1 MIVTK
6 LGAIDIGSNSIKCL
20 LVNVIYKDGYTHYK
34 KVSIVRLPIRLGEDV
49 FTYGKVQKESRRR
62 FIEGMLAFAHI
73 LKVHGVESAR
83 AVATS
88 AMREAKNGNS
98 IVRKVLQK
106 TGIAIEIIDGEE
118 EARLVFSSKIYDV
131 IKAKEDNFVYIDV
144 GGGSTEISIIE
155 HKKVLVSHSFKIGGV
170 RLMNDLVDQEEWQD
184 METWLKV
191 HAARIKNKVAI
202 GAGGNI
208 NKLHKLSRKPAEVP
222 LTFNYLKNQLEIIS
236 NLSLDE
242 RVTELGLN
250 FDRAD
255 VIIHALPIYLKA
267 MKWAGTGKMY
277 VPKIGVSDGL
287 ISDLYHKEFK
297 AAVEDGFS
305 MM

>member
-208 NKLHKLSRKPAEVP
+208 NKLHKLSRKPVEVP
-222 LTFNYLKNQLEIIS
+222 LTFNYLENQLEIIS
-236 NLSLDE
+236 KLSLVE

-267 MKWAGTGKMY
+267 MKWAGTGKIY

-287 ISDLYHKEFK
+287 IRDLYHKEFK
-297 AAVEDGFS
+297 AAVEDDFS

>member
-208 NKLHKLSRKPAEVP
+208 NKLHKLSRKPVEVP
-222 LTFNYLKNQLEIIS
+222 LTFNYLENQLEIIS
-236 NLSLDE
+236 KLSLVE

>member
-208 NKLHKLSRKPAEVP
+208 NKLHKLSRKPVEVP
-222 LTFNYLKNQLEIIS
+222 LTFNYLENQLEIIS
-236 NLSLDE
+236 KLSLDE

-267 MKWAGTGKMY
+267 MKWAGTGKIY

-287 ISDLYHKEFK
+287 IRDLYHKEFK
-297 AAVEDGFS
+297 AAVEDDFS

>member
-34 KVSIVRLPIRLGEDV
+34 KVSMVRLPIRLGEDV
-49 FTYGKVQKESRRR
+49 FTYGKVQKESKRR

-73 LKVHGVESAR
+73 LNVHGVESAR

-155 HKKVLVSHSFKIGGV
+155 NKKVLVSHSFKIGGV

-208 NKLHKLSRKPAEVP
+208 NKLHKLSRKPVEVP
-222 LTFNYLKNQLEIIS
+222 LTFNDLENQLEIIS
-236 NLSLDE
+236 KLSLDE

-267 MKWAGTGKMY
+267 MKWAGTGTMY

-287 ISDLYHKEFK
+287 IRDLYHKEFK

>member
-208 NKLHKLSRKPAEVP
+208 NKLHKLSRKPVEVP
-222 LTFNYLKNQLEIIS
+222 LTFNYLENQLEIIS
-236 NLSLDE
+236 KLSLDE

-267 MKWAGTGKMY
+267 MKWAGTGKIY

-287 ISDLYHKEFK
+287 IRDLYHKEFK

>member
-49 FTYGKVQKESRRR
+49 FTYGMVQKESRRR

-73 LKVHGVESAR
+73 LNVHGVESAR

-208 NKLHKLSRKPAEVP
+208 NKLHKLSRKPVEVP
-222 LTFNYLKNQLEIIS
+222 LTFNYLENQLEIIS
-236 NLSLDE
+236 KLSLVE

-267 MKWAGTGKMY
+267 MKWAGTGKIY

-287 ISDLYHKEFK
+287 IRDLYHKEFK
-297 AAVEDGFS
+297 AAVEDDFS